1 MLETLEL
8 FFDKGKIDKNKRN
21 EFRMFLESTATDDEK
36 RLRLISDLFEFGEH
50 KINSG
55 SENVE
60 IFEMLSTTVRLLFQ
74 LSQSDKAIKTAFS
87 PGDACKEMIINH
99 IFNAKESLDIAV
111 FTISDDEIT
120 AEILRAWKRGVEVR
134 IITDNDK
141 SLDEGSDIYLLA
153 KNDIPVKVDNSPRHM
168 HHKFSICDGIYVLT
182 GSYNWTLSA
191 ARYNQENIIELEN
204 QAIADQFQAEFNL
217 LWENLDEY

>member
-74 LSQSDKAIKTAFS
+74 LSQSDKSIKTSFS

>member
-1 MLETLEL
+1 MLDTLES
-8 FFDKGKIDKNKRN
+8 FFIQGRIDKNKRN
-21 EFRMFLESTATDDEK
+21 EFRIFLERSAPDAEK
-36 RLRLISDLFEFGEH
+36 RLRLISDLFEFAEH

-55 SENVE
+55 SSNTDV
-60 IFEMLSTTVRLLFQ
+60 FGMLSTTVRMVFQ
-74 LSQSDKAIKTAFS
+74 ISQAENGIKTSFS
-87 PGDACKEMIINH
+87 PGVACKEMIINH
-99 IFNAKESLDIAV
+99 IFNAQESLDIAV

-120 AEILRAWKRGVEVR
+120 CEILRAWKRGVAVR

-191 ARYNQENIIELEN
+191 ARFNQENVIEVDN
-204 QAIADQFQAEFNL
+204 QAIANQFQAEFNL
-217 LWENLDEY
+217 LWEKLDEY

>member
-1 MLETLEL
+1 METLET
-8 FFDKGKIDKNKRN
+8 FFIQGKIDKSKRN
-21 EFRMFLESTATDDEK
+21 EFRTFLERTAPDAEK
-36 RLRLISDLFEFGEH
+36 RLRLVSDLFEYGEQ
-50 KINSG
+50 KINAG
-55 SENVE
+55 SSNGDV
-60 IFEMLSTTVRLLFQ
+60 FGLLSTTMRMMFQ
-74 LSQSDKAIKTAFS
+74 ISQAENGIKTSFS
-87 PGDACKEMIINH
+87 PGVACKEMIINH

-120 AEILRAWKRGVEVR
+120 TEILRAWKRGVAVR

-191 ARYNQENIIELEN
+191 ARFNQENVIELEN
-204 QAIADQFQAEFNL
+204 QLIADQFQAEFNA
-217 LWENLDEY
+217 LWGALDEY

>member
-1 MLETLEL
+1 MMETLES
-8 FFDKGKIDKNKRN
+8 FFIQGKIDKSKRN
-21 EFRMFLESTATDDEK
+21 EFRTFLERTAPDAEK
-36 RLRLISDLFEFGEH
+36 RLRLVSDLFEYGEQ
-50 KINSG
+50 KINAG
-55 SENVE
+55 SSNGDV
-60 IFEMLSTTVRLLFQ
+60 FGLLSTTMRMMFQ
-74 LSQSDKAIKTAFS
+74 ISQAENGIKTSFS
-87 PGDACKEMIINH
+87 PGVACKEMIINH

-120 AEILRAWKRGVEVR
+120 TEILRAWKRGVAVR

-153 KNDIPVKVDNSPRHM
+153 KNDIPVKVDNSSRHM

-191 ARYNQENIIELEN
+191 ARFNQENVIELEN
-204 QAIADQFQAEFNL
+204 QLIADQFQAEFNA
-217 LWENLDEY
+217 LWEALDEY

>member
-8 FFDKGKIDKNKRN
+8 FFDKGKIDKNRRN
-21 EFRMFLESTATDDEK
+21 DFRMFLESTATDDEK
-36 RLRLISDLFEFGEH
+36 RLRLITELFEFGEN
-50 KINSG
+50 KINLG
-55 SENVE
+55 SENAEV
-60 IFEMLSTTVRLLFQ
+60 FEMLSTTVRMLFQ
-74 LSQSDKAIKTAFS
+74 VSRSDNAVKTSFS

-99 IFNAKESLDIAV
+99 IFNAKERLDIAV

-204 QAIADQFQAEFNL
+204 QAIAKQFQEEFNS
-217 LWENLDEY
+217 LWEKLDDY

>member
-1 MLETLEL
+1 METLES
-8 FFDKGKIDKNKRN
+8 FFIQGKIDKSKRN
-21 EFRMFLESTATDDEK
+21 EFRTFLERTAPDAEK
-36 RLRLISDLFEFGEH
+36 RLRLVSDLFEYGEQ
-50 KINSG
+50 KINAG
-55 SENVE
+55 SANGDV
-60 IFEMLSTTVRLLFQ
+60 FGLLSTTMRMMFQ
-74 LSQSDKAIKTAFS
+74 ISQAENGIKTSFS
-87 PGDACKEMIINH
+87 PGVACKEMIINH

-120 AEILRAWKRGVEVR
+120 TEILRAWKRGVAVR

-191 ARYNQENIIELEN
+191 ARFNQENVIELEN
-204 QAIADQFQAEFNL
+204 QLIADQFQTEFNA
-217 LWENLDEY
+217 LWEALDEY

>member
-1 MLETLEL
+1 MLETLES
-8 FFDKGKIDKNKRN
+8 FFIQGKIDKNKRN
-21 EFRMFLESTATDDEK
+21 EYRSFLERSAPDAEK
-36 RLRLISDLFEFGEH
+36 RLRLISDLFEYGEH
-50 KINSG
+50 KINAG
-55 SENVE
+55 SASTD
-60 IFEMLSTTVRLLFQ
+60 IFGMLETTVRMVFQ
-74 LSQSDKAIKTAFS
+74 ISQSENGIKTSFS
-87 PGDACKEMIINH
+87 PGVACKEMIINH

-120 AEILRAWKRGVEVR
+120 AEILRAWKRGVAVR

-141 SLDEGSDIYLLA
+141 SLDEGSDIYVLA

-191 ARYNQENIIELEN
+191 ARFNQENIIELDN
-204 QAIADQFQAEFNL
+204 LVIANQFQTEFNS
-217 LWENLDEY
+217 LWDTLSEY

>member
-8 FFDKGKIDKNKRN
+8 FFDKGKIDKNRRN

-74 LSQSDKAIKTAFS
+74 LSQSDKSIKTSFS
-87 PGDACKEMIINH
+87 PGDACKEIIINH